1 MRSRSHV
8 GSSSRVGSFARRETG
23 SSMLFNAL
31 AFLQVTYAASTFLA
45 GDEIRVEF
53 SKADGSEMSPTEA
66 RRVSFELSTVNQKT
80 GEVVQ
85 WQQTKVVGAGDE
97 TSEETKVCPKG
108 GCDKD
113 ALLRE
118 VFDLAEKPDATNL
131 LFIRAGSS
139 KRMLLRLRDGK
150 RLEGPVLGALF
161 ADPHAFLSTMTY
173 KEIVAT
179 APAVRPAGATASKP
193 DELQIEDSIFMM
205 HPPDL

>member
-1 MRSRSHV
+1 M
-8 GSSSRVGSFARRETG
+8 G
-23 SSMLFNAL
+23 
-31 AFLQVTYAASTFLA
+31 
-45 GDEIRVEF
+45 
-53 SKADGSEMSPTEA
+53 EA

-85 WQQTKVVGAGDE
+85 WQHTKVVGAGDE

-161 ADPHAFLSTMTY
+161 AD
-173 KEIVAT
+173 
-179 APAVRPAGATASKP
+179 
-193 DELQIEDSIFMM
+193 ELEIEDSIFMM